1 MFEMHR
7 HDRVV
12 IRGAFHEEEFELMSW
27 LEASPF
33 QRACAL
39 EPHHAA
45 HIFEHLLSLDRHS
58 FALHRPNIL
67 ELTGMSSPLGAHRID
82 DMELRQLVL
91 DRLSRTGGLILVN
104 EGLHLHSCGAG
115 LKPGSF
121 DWTESSGDSQWSG
134 DSSKW
139 PQEKKLL
146 SLHPKLRPL
155 VKGVVEGMTKRGFEP
170 KIFYGWRSVAVQQS
184 ILKKG
189 HSHVT
194 FSFHNIQKKDGTPD
208 AYAADIVDRRWA
220 WNKEAAKH
228 GYWSA
233 LGEEAKK
240 QGLYWGGDWTIPRPD
255 WAHVQLVPN
264 AQLKRFK
271 RESGL

>member
-1 MFEMHR
+1 MLEMHR
-7 HDRVV
+7 HHRVV
-12 IRGAFHEEEFELMSW
+12 IRGAFHDEEFELMSW

-45 HIFEHLLSLDRHS
+45 HLFGHLLALDRHS
-58 FALHRPNIL
+58 FAFHRPNIL
-67 ELTGMSSPLGAHRID
+67 ALTGMSSPLGSHRID
-82 DMELRQLVL
+82 DMELRQMVL
-91 DRLSRTGGLILVN
+91 DRLSRIGGLILVK
-104 EGLHLHSCGAG
+104 GPDLSPCGID
-115 LKPGSF
+115 LKPKVF
-121 DWTESSGDSQWSG
+121 DWTEPSDNSQWSG

-155 VKGVVEGMTKRGFEP
+155 VKAVVEGMTKRGFQP
-170 KIFYGWRSVAVQQS
+170 KIFYGWRSVATQQA

-189 HSHVT
+189 HTKVK

-208 AYAADIVDRRWA
+208 AYAADIVDQRWA
-220 WNKEAAKH
+220 WGDAAADH
-228 GYWSA
+228 GYWKA

-240 QGLYWGGDWTIPRPD
+240 QNLYWGGDWKKSPD
-255 WAHVQLVPN
+255 WAHVKLVPKE
-264 AQLKRFK
+264 QLQRFK
-271 RESGL
+271 KASGL